1 MAFDIIG
8 DIAII
13 KKPLKYSEEEYI
25 KIILEKH
32 KRVKTILLQETEVQP
47 PYRIPRYKVLY
58 GENRTETVCKEYGLT
73 FKVDVAKCYYSSR
86 LSNERYRIAKSVRE
100 GEDVLVMFSGV
111 NPYSI
116 YISKFSKARTVYSVE
131 LNPFAVKYGIEN
143 VRLNKAKNVI
153 TILGDVR
160 DVVPYIGYLSNA
172 DGIIKK
178 EILEDTIESSI
189 ELNRAIFLDEID
201 YRVKAKEYY
210 GKDFFNEKERFKMK
224 FDRIIM
230 PLPKESDLFLDIAIP
245 AIKDNGIIH
254 LYHFLSEEEYMDEI
268 KSILDEY
275 SERLGFKYEILNI
288 IKAGDISPGVYRF
301 CIDFKVKRT

>member
-13 KKPLKYSEEEYI
+13 KKPLRYSEEEYV

-32 KRVKTILLQETEVQP
+32 KKVKTILLQETEVQP
-47 PYRIPRYKVLY
+47 PYRIPRYKLLY
-58 GENRTETVCKEYGLT
+58 GENKTETVCKEYGLR
-73 FKVDVAKCYYSSR
+73 FKVDVARCYYSSR
-86 LSNERYRIAKSVRE
+86 LANERYRIAKSIRE

-111 NPYSI
+111 NPYPI
-116 YISKFSKARTVYSVE
+116 YISKFSKARIIYSVE
-131 LNPFAVKYGIEN
+131 LNPFAVKYGLEN
-143 VRLNKAKNVI
+143 VELNKAKNVI

-160 DVVPYIGYLSNA
+160 DVVPYIEYLSNS

-210 GKDFFNEKERFKMK
+210 GREFFEGKERFGMK

-254 LYHFLSEEEYMDEI
+254 LYHFFSEESYMEEI

-275 SERLGFKYEILNI
+275 SEKLKFKYEIINI
-288 IKAGDISPGVYRF
+288 VKTGDISPGVYRF
-301 CIDFKVKRT
+301 CIDFKVKKT